1 MKNKLIIF
9 VLIVLFL
16 GGIFIWIP
24 WSSPHE
30 NIHER
35 SNKSALSKK
44 AVSGPSTVSPKPFS
58 SRSEE
63 LRALLKEEN
72 APIAFYGIVTDE
84 NGDPL
89 SDVEVSWDV
98 LKAGSFAPSLGL
110 QTGAKGV
117 VHTGASGKFSIME
130 EGSSLSIE
138 TLMKEG
144 YRKGRLMRASYGY
157 GSNAEP
163 YQADESKPERFL
175 MIKDGTARPLKKEI
189 PLRFDWDGKIK
200 EIAIPLPRR
209 NEAMIITPEIGGKK
223 PNARYSDWS
232 IKIQMKGAQL
242 ITGKIGDARLAPIDG
257 YRPEINLIND
267 TDGQWGSE
275 ASALLYIK
283 TADNQF
289 GEIMFSAYS
298 DRGASEPTGSLSIR
312 WNPEG
317 GRVFE

>member
-1 MKNKLIIF
+1 M
-9 VLIVLFL
+9 
-16 GGIFIWIP
+16 WIL
-24 WSSPHE
+24 WCSPHE
-30 NIHER
+30 TIHEM
-35 SNKSALSKK
+35 SNKSAPSKP
-44 AVSGPSTVSPKPFS
+44 AVSAPSTVSPKPFS
-58 SRSEE
+58 SKREE
-63 LRALLKEEN
+63 LRALLKEDN
-72 APIAFYGIVTDE
+72 VPITFYGIVTDE
-84 NGDPL
+84 NGAPL

-117 VHTGASGKFSIME
+117 VHTDSSGKFSIME

-138 TLMKEG
+138 TLMKKG

-175 MIKDGTARPLKKEI
+175 MIKDGTARSLKKEI
-189 PLRFDWDGKIK
+189 RLGFDWDGKIK
-200 EIAIPLPRR
+200 EIAIPLPGR
-209 NEAMIITPEIGGKK
+209 NETMIITPEIGGKK

-242 ITGKIGDARLAPIDG
+242 ITGKSGDARLAPIDG
-257 YRPEINLIND
+257 YLPEINLKND
-267 TDGQWGSE
+267 TEGQWGSE
-275 ASALLYIK
+275 ASVLLYIK
-283 TADNQF
+283 TVDNQF

-298 DRGASEPTGSLSIR
+298 DRGVSDPTGSLSIR
-312 WNPEG
+312 WNPDG